1 MENTSYPQ
9 QIEKVSLDLAETMAQ
24 AATQRERVAEIEA
37 ILTLEIA
44 NAKTPEGKPL
54 YSNEAMRSAELVLR
68 LRDNEDAT
76 EIKQSL
82 GRADEKRARLLAR
95 LEHLRGEFKLHL
107 LDRQDEIAARNAPVV

>member
-1 MENTSYPQ
+1 MENTNYPQ
-9 QIEKVSLDLAETMAQ
+9 QIEKASLDLAETLTQ
-24 AATQRERVAEIEA
+24 AAIQRERLVEIEA

-54 YSNEAMRSAELVLR
+54 YSNEVTRNAELVLR
-68 LRDNEDAT
+68 LRDNEDAA

-82 GRADEKRARLLAR
+82 EHADEKRARLLAR

-107 LDRQDEIAARNAPVV
+107 LDRQAEIAARNAPVV